1 MTHNFTELEQNLG
14 FSLNNSALLTTALT
28 HRSYL
33 NENAQVTED
42 NERLEFLG
50 DAVLDL
56 IVANYLY
63 RTYPTMPEGEMTA
76 LRAAL
81 VRAES
86 LAAFAKQLTI
96 DQLLLLGLGEEDNGG
111 RQRIPTL
118 CAAFE
123 AVMGAIYLEKGFAP
137 VQNLLERL
145 IAPALSHILENS
157 LHKDARSEF
166 QIWAQAQLNQTPRYE
181 VVKVEGP
188 DHARQFTV
196 QVKVNDQVW
205 GEGSGRSKQ
214 VASQAAAAVALKQ
227 IPEAR

>member
-14 FSLNNSALLTTALT
+14 FSLTNSTLLTTALT

-33 NENAQVTED
+33 NENSQVTED

-86 LAAFAKQLTI
+86 LAAFAKLLTI

-227 IPEAR
+227 IQEAR